1 MNLLNLLQGVQYVS
15 LHGRL
20 CRVQVKWIL
29 PSSGFCE
36 CDPPPVMLQPHYC
49 MIDGI
54 KLHLSKFYQD
64 LQGSLTTGFHSLI
77 PLQGCVW
84 LLKIDDL
91 TGTV

>member
-54 KLHLSKFYQD
+54 KLLLSGF
-64 LQGSLTTGFHSLI
+64 TGLPYHRFPLSHSSAGLR
-77 PLQGCVW
+77 LVTE
-84 LLKIDDL
+84 D
-91 TGTV
+91 